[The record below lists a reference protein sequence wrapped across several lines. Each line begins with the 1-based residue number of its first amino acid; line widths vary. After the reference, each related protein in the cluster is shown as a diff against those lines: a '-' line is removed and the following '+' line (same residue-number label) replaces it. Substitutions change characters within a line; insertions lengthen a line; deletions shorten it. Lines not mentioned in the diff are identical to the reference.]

1 MLDRA
6 CSGEI
11 FMSLQPKSSTAA
23 NEGTMDVEVN
33 QALELIRQRSPE
45 IVLDTI
51 TNIYERGI
59 IDYLIRF
66 AFDQSNPRKSWKTV
80 RNAAIKQLGN
90 GVTKQK
96 IDDESDI
103 LFMSVVMHHFPEL
116 TVLQIRRIYRSF
128 EHAIA
133 KRIW

>member
-1 MLDRA
+1 MH
-6 CSGEI
+6 
-11 FMSLQPKSSTAA
+11 LQPKSSTAA
-23 NEGTMDVEVN
+23 NEGTMDAEVN
-33 QALELIRQRSPE
+33 QALELIRQRSPK

-59 IDYLIRF
+59 IDYLTRF

-80 RNAAIKQLGN
+80 RNAAIKQLGI
-90 GVTKQK
+90 GVTEQQ
-96 IDDESDI
+96 IDDEADI
-103 LFMSVVMHHFPEL
+103 LFNSVVKHHFPEP
-116 TVLQIRRIYRSF
+116 TALQIRRIYRSF